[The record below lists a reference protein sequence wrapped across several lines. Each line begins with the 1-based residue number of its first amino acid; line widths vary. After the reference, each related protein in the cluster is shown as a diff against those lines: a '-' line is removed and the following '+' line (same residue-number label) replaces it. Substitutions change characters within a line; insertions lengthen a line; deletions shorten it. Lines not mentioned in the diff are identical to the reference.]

1 VYRVVLSMFSQKRLF
16 GEASV
21 SWIAS
26 RAWHL
31 HRERLAENPHVV
43 AQFL

>member
-1 VYRVVLSMFSQKRLF
+1 VFLVVLAMLSQKRSF

-21 SWIAS
+21 SSIAS

-31 HRERLAENPHVV
+31 EPERLAENPNVV